1 METIPRTK
9 EIRERNVECFAG
21 KINTEKVYGTLI
33 LQRHHLIIST
43 PEPPSQRSSGSA
55 TPKGEGDSST
65 AAAAAVASPHTPAK
79 RKTKETWFPYPLI
92 NSCVLKPSQA
102 HHTRPQESDEHRHEQ
117 GVDRDDAAFP
127 PVYGTNEAGR
137 PSTDST
143 SALSAFTSP
152 QRPLTPV
159 GNNATTIHSSY
170 NGRAPEIRIST
181 RDFRQMVFIFH
192 GDGKTSADAA
202 ARRVFYCLRDRCCV
216 DRVQDLHAFHFKAPH
231 EELAAKINPYDA
243 RREFA
248 RMGIGGKSSEG
259 PGSAWRLTTINQ
271 DYTFSPTYPSV
282 LCVPANVTDNILKY
296 GGPYRSKSRI
306 PALTYLH
313 SNGGSITRSS
323 QPMPGL
329 AGKRNAQDER
339 LVSAIFSSHVLSEQG
354 PKDFQPQ
361 DALHQNDV
369 DGPSSKS
376 SEQAPD
382 IPAEDMDTADLDP
395 SEAESGPK
403 IYGTT
408 RRKMIVDARP
418 RFNALANRATG
429 GGIEDVA
436 NYSGNTKRPPERV
449 FLDIANIH
457 VMRKSLAKVVESLG
471 GAEVTHLKISHE
483 SLQKSG
489 WLGHIAGLLEGS
501 EKVARAIGL
510 GGDHVLLHCSDGWD
524 RTSQVAAIAQVML
537 DPYYRTL
544 AGFIALVQKDFL
556 SFGHKFNH
564 RHGILGCE
572 KWFDIENERV
582 MPSHG
587 AENGSL
593 EPTFGS
599 KAFSGAKNWFEK
611 NRNGLFR
618 QQNDS
623 RSSLEESGS
632 RPPSP
637 PANAILHAPATTST
651 AKDREHKVKED
662 EIAPIFHQFLDAIF
676 QLQHEYPDAF
686 EFNERFLVRLFYHVH
701 ACQYG
706 EFLFNNE
713 RERAAQEHL
722 FPSVWPHFLARRR
735 DFVNPN
741 FSPKAEHTL
750 LFPRRS
756 PATRTVTVRW
766 WSSLFKRADAD
777 MNTPVSLTIVNENQ
791 QQTSSLHEETSDPS
805 AFSHKNS
812 DSATNGVAAGI
823 PGSIGAMR
831 DNIAATFASLQVSSN
846 GQQNRES
853 AAKSPA
859 RPALEQRET
868 DTEVLASYVNATQAG
883 PSSGEV
889 EAEKP
894 APEPLHSKLDV
905 AAFSQGSAYTDR

>member
-9 EIRERNVECFAG
+9 EVRERNVECYAG
-21 KINTEKVYGTLI
+21 KDKIHGTLI
-33 LQRHHLIIST
+33 LQRHHLIFSAS
-43 PEPPSQRSSGSA
+43 ESASQQSSGHA
-55 TPKGEGDSST
+55 TPKDDGNSK
-65 AAAAAVASPHTPAK
+65 AAATASNLHVPVK
-79 RKTKETWFPYPLI
+79 RKTKENWYPYPLFI
-92 NSCVLKPSQA
+92 SCILRPSQA
-102 HHTRPQESDEHRHEQ
+102 HHARPQELDGHRQSQ
-117 GVDRDDAAFP
+117 GLDRDDAAFP
-127 PVYGTNEAGR
+127 PVYGTNEDGR
-137 PSTDST
+137 YSTDSST
-143 SALSAFTSP
+143 LASYASS

-159 GNNATTIHSSY
+159 GNDTTAMHITSS
-170 NGRAPEIRIST
+170 GRAPNIRITT
-181 RDFRQMVFIFH
+181 RDFRQMVFTFH
-192 GDGKTSADAA
+192 GDGKTSADTT
-202 ARRVFYCLRDRCCV
+202 ARMVFYCLRDRCCV

-231 EELAAKINPYDA
+231 EELAAKIHPYDA

-259 PGSAWRLTTINQ
+259 PGSAWRLTSINQ
-271 DYTFSPTYPSV
+271 DYAFSPTYPSV
-282 LCVPANVTDNILKY
+282 LCVPANISDNLLKY

-329 AGKRNAQDER
+329 AGKRNPQDER
-339 LVSAIFSSHVLSEQG
+339 LVSAIFSSHVLAEQGPQEYQPQDALDQKDVDSPPSQPSEQG
-354 PKDFQPQ
+354 PKVTGK
-361 DALHQNDV
+361 AA
-369 DGPSSKS
+369 GT
-376 SEQAPD
+376 
-382 IPAEDMDTADLDP
+382 EDMA
-395 SEAESGPK
+395 SETEPRPK

-408 RRKMIVDARP
+408 RNKMIIDARP

-429 GGIEDVA
+429 GGIEDVS
-436 NYSGNTKRPPERV
+436 NYCGPSGDLPERI

-471 GAEVTHLKISHE
+471 GAECSNFKISHE

-489 WLGHIAGLLEGS
+489 WLAHIAGLLEGS
-501 EKVARAIGL
+501 EKVARAVGL

-544 AGFIALVQKDFL
+544 AGFITLVQKDFL

-582 MPSHG
+582 IPSH
-587 AENGSL
+587 APENATN

-599 KAFSGAKNWFEK
+599 KALSGARNWFEK
-611 NRNGLFR
+611 NKSGLFG
-618 QQNDS
+618 QQNES
-623 RSSLEESGS
+623 RSSLEDSGS

-637 PANAILHAPATTST
+637 PANAVLHAPATSST

-662 EIAPIFHQFLDAIF
+662 EIAPIFHQFLEAIF
-676 QLQHEYPDAF
+676 QLQHEYPDAL
-686 EFNERFLVRLFYHVH
+686 EFNEKFLVRLLYHVY

-735 DFVNPN
+735 EFINPS
-741 FSPKAEHTL
+741 FAPKAEHTL

-756 PATRTVTVRW
+756 PGTRAVTVRW
-766 WSSLFKRADAD
+766 WSSVFKRRDED
-777 MNTPVSLTIVNENQ
+777 MNTAVSLATVNENQ
-791 QQTSSLHEETSDPS
+791 QQQTPSLHEDAHDANGLSTFNHKSADP
-805 AFSHKNS
+805 
-812 DSATNGVAAGI
+812 ATTGVAAGI

-831 DNIAATFASLQVSSN
+831 DNIAATFASLQVGSN
-846 GQQNRES
+846 DRES
-853 AAKSPA
+853 VAKSPV
-859 RPALEQRET
+859 RPVLEQHET
-868 DTEVLASYVNATQAG
+868 DTEVLAAYTNAAQAG
-883 PSSGEV
+883 PSSRESEAGE
-889 EAEKP
+889 P
-894 APEPLHSKLDV
+894 ATERMQNWLD
-905 AAFSQGSAYTDR
+905 ATAFAQGSAFTDR

>member
-9 EIRERNVECFAG
+9 EIRERNVECYAG
-21 KINTEKVYGTLI
+21 KDKIHGTVI
-33 LQRHHLIIST
+33 LQRHHLIFSA
-43 PEPPSQRSSGSA
+43 PESPSQQSSGHA
-55 TPKGEGDSST
+55 TPKDDGSSS
-65 AAAAAVASPHTPAK
+65 AAATASNLHVPTK
-79 RKTKETWFPYPLI
+79 RKTKENWYPYPLFV
-92 NSCVLKPSQA
+92 SCVL
-102 HHTRPQESDEHRHEQ
+102 RP
-117 GVDRDDAAFP
+117 
-127 PVYGTNEAGR
+127 
-137 PSTDST
+137 
-143 SALSAFTSP
+143 
-152 QRPLTPV
+152 TP
-159 GNNATTIHSSY
+159 N
-170 NGRAPEIRIST
+170 IRIST
-181 RDFRQMVFIFH
+181 RDFRQMVFTFH
-192 GDGKTSADAA
+192 GDGKTSADTA
-202 ARRVFYCLRDRCCV
+202 ARRVFYCLRDRCCI

-231 EELAAKINPYDA
+231 EELAAKLHSYDA

-248 RMGIGGKSSEG
+248 RMGIGEKSSEG
-259 PGSAWRLTTINQ
+259 PGSAWRLTSINQ

-282 LCVPANVTDNILKY
+282 LCVPASVSDNLLKY

-329 AGKRNAQDER
+329 AGKRNPQDER
-339 LVSAIFSSHVLSEQG
+339 LVSAIFSSHVFAERGLNEY
-354 PKDFQPQ
+354 QPQ
-361 DALHQNDV
+361 DALDQKDV
-369 DGPSSKS
+369 DIPPSQPLEQGSSVTGEATGIEGVGPS
-376 SEQAPD
+376 ETEPR
-382 IPAEDMDTADLDP
+382 
-395 SEAESGPK
+395 PK

-408 RRKMIVDARP
+408 RKKMIVDARP
-418 RFNALANRATG
+418 KFNALANRATG
-429 GGIEDVA
+429 GGIEDVS
-436 NYSGNTKRPPERV
+436 NYCGPSGDLPERI

-471 GAEVTHLKISHE
+471 GAECSNLRISHE

-489 WLGHIAGLLEGS
+489 WLAHIAGLLEGS
-501 EKVARAIGL
+501 EKVARAVGL

-582 MPSHG
+582 IPPH
-587 AENGSL
+587 APENGTS

-599 KAFSGAKNWFEK
+599 KALSGARNWFEK
-611 NRNGLFR
+611 NRSGLFR
-618 QQNDS
+618 QQNES
-623 RSSLEESGS
+623 RSSIEDSGS

-637 PANAILHAPATTST
+637 PANAVLHAPATLST

-676 QLQHEYPDAF
+676 QLQHGYPNAF
-686 EFNERFLVRLFYHVH
+686 EFNEKFLVRLLYHCY

-735 DFVNPN
+735 DFINPS
-741 FSPKAEHTL
+741 FSPKAEHAL

-756 PATRTVTVRW
+756 PGSRAVTVRW
-766 WSSLFKRADAD
+766 WSSVFKRKDED
-777 MNTPVSLTIVNENQ
+777 MNTA
-791 QQTSSLHEETSDPS
+791 QTSSLREDTSDANGLSTFYDKS
-805 AFSHKNS
+805 A
-812 DSATNGVAAGI
+812 DPATNGVAAGI

-831 DNIAATFASLQVSSN
+831 DNIAATFASLQVGTN
-846 GQQNRES
+846 GQQSRDS
-853 AAKSPA
+853 VAKSPT

-868 DTEVLASYVNATQAG
+868 DTEVLAAYANAAHAG
-883 PSSGEV
+883 PSSREVKAGE
-889 EAEKP
+889 P
-894 APEPLHSKLDV
+894 APERMQTWLD
-905 AAFSQGSAYTDR
+905 ATDFAQGSAYTDR